1 MVRLGGGSAKA
12 HLERAEPLFD
22 KTTLKE
28 AIIVRKCFLLS
39 GGGRK
44 HDRHSFD
51 SVEWINS
58 RLIVTTNLDR
68 AFSASR
74 YCCDQLTSVNLLE
87 WVLLLSPFCR

>member
-28 AIIVRKCFLLS
+28 VIIVRKCFLLS

-58 RLIVTTNLDR
+58 RLIVTTTLDR